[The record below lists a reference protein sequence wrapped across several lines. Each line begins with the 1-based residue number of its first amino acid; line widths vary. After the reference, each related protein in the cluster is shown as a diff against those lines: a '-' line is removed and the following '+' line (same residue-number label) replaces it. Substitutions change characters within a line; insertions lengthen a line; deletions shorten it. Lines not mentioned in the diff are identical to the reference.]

1 MATPN
6 DLPPSVWQQ
15 RRLRLAQQK
24 AERARRQQRQRAPR
38 ARDDEEDDDEEEDER
53 PARSGKRGKKGA
65 ATTSRTAKPRIG
77 FLRGSTV
84 ERAFILL
91 IYAGVLLLVVLSVVG
106 TFYGAQSAAA
116 PITQPGRIWLEMTG
130 SGAALWVAIVAQ
142 VALSLTQYGARQL
155 ARHDARWWLL
165 YLAAL
170 GVSVYFNIQAYY
182 TPLLAYMLPGY
193 VYLLILAF
201 DILPEFVS
209 IRHD

>member
-1 MATPN
+1 VTTQSQGGAPGWRE
-6 DLPPSVWQQ
+6 L
-15 RRLRLAQQK
+15 RRHRLAQQAK
-24 AERARRQQRQRAPR
+24 ERAARQQLR
-38 ARDDEEDDDEEEDER
+38 ARDEEEEDEEEER
-53 PARSGKRGKKGA
+53 PKTKKRAKAARSGKV
-65 ATTSRTAKPRIG
+65 STAKPRIG

-91 IYAGVLLLVVLSVVG
+91 IYGGVFMLVVLSIVG
-106 TFYGAQSAAA
+106 TFYGSRSSAA
-116 PITQPGRIWLEMTG
+116 PITQPGLIWAEMTG
-130 SGAALWVAIVAQ
+130 SGAALWVALGAQ
-142 VALSLTQYGARQL
+142 IALSLTQYGARQL

-170 GVSVYFNIQAYY
+170 GVSVYFNVQAYY